1 MLLEGELLRL
11 IKLKINEPLSND
23 FFCHFN
29 FDFW

>member
-11 IKLKINEPLSND
+11 IKLKIKEPLSSD